1 MMGKSRIP
9 SSNTVGRIID
19 KTDSGLYVLDL
30 YSGRFENSGLVRTD
44 LDLNSSYD
52 IGSFVRERHIDIET
66 INLCN
71 NCSNKY
77 FYDSRNEEFYC
88 PMCE

>member
-19 KTDSGLYVLDL
+19 KTDAGLYFIDL
-30 YSGRFENSGLVRTD
+30 YTGRFENSGPVRTK
-44 LDLNSSYD
+44 LNSSFD
-52 IGSFVRERHIDIET
+52 VGSFIKERHIDVENFI
-66 INLCN
+66 LCN

-77 FYDSRNEEFYC
+77 FYDSENEEFYC
-88 PMCE
+88 PVCE